1 MITYIS
7 QSTLDETTVEW
18 GVKVERVEVAF
29 YLSIIKDADFD
40 QSSSIIMMKIINHFH
55 HQVKDVRVPAQL
67 MRAMAAEAE
76 AAREARAK
84 VILLMIMTMIMLMT
98 EMMILIMTEM
108 MMMARAKVIM
118 NMMMTMIMTAMIM
131 MGTAPDHDDDVHG
144 KDANYDDHEKTKS
157 S

>member
-1 MITYIS
+1 MITYIF

-29 YLSIIKDADFD
+29 YSPIIKDADFD

-84 VILLMIMTMIMLMT
+84 VILLMIMLMT